1 MIATIPT
8 ANLLCR
14 LVENRGHFC
23 LVSVGMAC
31 DFGSKLTLYRPK
43 IDSYRSY
50 RFVGY

>member
-1 MIATIPT
+1 MIAIIST

-14 LVENRGHFC
+14 LVDNRDHFC

-31 DFGSKLTLYRPK
+31 DFSSKLTLYRPK

-50 RFVGY
+50 RFVAY